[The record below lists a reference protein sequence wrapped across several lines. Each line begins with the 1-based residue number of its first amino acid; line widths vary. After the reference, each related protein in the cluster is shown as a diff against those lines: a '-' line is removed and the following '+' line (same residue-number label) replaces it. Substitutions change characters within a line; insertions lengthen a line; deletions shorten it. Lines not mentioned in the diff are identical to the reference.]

1 MFLDSLGKAADCL
14 AVVFLA
20 QVSYP
25 LFSTIA
31 SSSIV
36 SMRVGDRKSILR
48 GILLFLGGYLRSANL
63 LVGI

>member
-25 LFSTIA
+25 LFSAIA

-36 SMRVGDRKSILR
+36 SMRVGDRKSILSDA
-48 GILLFLGGYLRSANL
+48 L
-63 LVGI
+63 

>member
-1 MFLDSLGKAADCL
+1 MFLDSLGKDADCL

-25 LFSTIA
+25 LFSAIA
-31 SSSIV
+31 SSSSV

-48 GILLFLGGYLRSANL
+48 GIWLFLGDERLPGCH
-63 LVGI
+63 

>member
-1 MFLDSLGKAADCL
+1 MFLDSLGEAADCL

-36 SMRVGDRKSILR
+36 SMRVGDRKLILR
-48 GILLFLGGYLRSANL
+48 GIRPLQLDHNYVS
-63 LVGI
+63 